1 LYVCKA
7 FLNSENISNQGEGL
21 HLNLK
26 GFLDGLSQE
35 KYLVYFLLAWAGGL
49 FFWGI
54 SGIYW
59 NARYFED
66 AYDGARI
73 FTSLF
78 DIGAGVMLGLLS
90 ARMLNIN
97 LIPTLKKEALLTYF
111 LLLWAG
117 TFFFDGIADFVYFG
131 LNGLD
136 IDILGALASL
146 AAGAV
151 LALFAWKLLQSKT
164 SLEEK
169 HLTPISQTL

>member
-1 LYVCKA
+1 M
-7 FLNSENISNQGEGL
+7 
-21 HLNLK
+21 NLK
-26 GFLDGLSQE
+26 GFLDGLSKE
-35 KYLVYFLLAWAGGL
+35 KYLVYFLLAWAGSL

-59 NARYFED
+59 NARYFAD

-73 FTSLF
+73 FTSIF

-90 ARMLNIN
+90 AKLLNIN

-117 TFFFDGIADFVYFG
+117 GFFFNGITNFVYFG
-131 LNGLD
+131 LHGLD

-151 LALFAWKLLQSKT
+151 LALFALKLLQSSSGITEK
-164 SLEEK
+164 LEQ
-169 HLTPISQTL
+169 PISQMP